1 MDGLGKRYIIRNP
14 RRTQKLVFFGD
25 THIKFQDD
33 TVLSIL
39 EQFCKD
45 FKPDMVIHLGD
56 LMTCDQVSKY
66 PNEGGTD
73 LKWEFQRA
81 EEILDRFK
89 VKVFFEGNHEERLR
103 RIGLVKPD
111 LRSILSPYENLHIE
125 KRKIIYIPYVNAP
138 EQGTANF
145 GYLTALHGWWTNK
158 NAATSH
164 AQTYGC
170 CVFGHTHRIQTHQP
184 LHAFSGNTGF
194 NIGCTC
200 RLDLPWQK
208 SRPPAGWQQAFG
220 YARIYP
226 NNHFT
231 LDTARLI
238 GDIFTID
245 GKRYERKRK
254 FRWQTPDPPKADR
267 QNYEP
272 PRT

>member
-1 MDGLGKRYIIRNP
+1 MKAVFISDAHLNGSACDGYRYLMSFLDSIRGDADELFIVGDFFDFWFSDNNSAYPGFYDIIE
-14 RRTQKLVFFGD
+14 KLLE
-25 THIKFQDD
+25 IKK
-33 TVLSIL
+33 S
-39 EQFCKD
+39 
-45 FKPDMVIHLGD
+45 
-56 LMTCDQVSKY
+56 
-66 PNEGGTD
+66 GTN
-73 LKWEFQRA
+73 
-81 EEILDRFK
+81 IS
-89 VKVFFEGNHEERLR
+89 FFEGNHEERLR